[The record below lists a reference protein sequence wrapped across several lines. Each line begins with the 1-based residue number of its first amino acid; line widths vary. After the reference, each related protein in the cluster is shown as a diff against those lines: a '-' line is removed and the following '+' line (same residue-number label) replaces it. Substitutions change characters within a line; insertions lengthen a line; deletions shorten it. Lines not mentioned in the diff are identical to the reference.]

1 MSKVRKRSIL
11 IQKRIKI
18 LSSCQKNTIHPFPN
32 LKCHQN
38 ILTDKIIIII
48 SKRTLSI
55 YPPLNTQNFQLWF
68 FLYKSNLW
76 TKYFQNLWNK
86 QKKNTLTGPV
96 NCKKTTR
103 HHAPLSL
110 CAKSR
115 TTNDAKSRK
124 WPKTSNWTIFWQ
136 FRGQIPRNCKFFW
149 KIVFS
154 QIEGLSQILV
164 LISGQK
170 PKKLLQQFLWKISK
184 CLILG

>member
-55 YPPLNTQNFQLWF
+55 HPPLNTQNFQLWF

-103 HHAPLSL
+103 HHAPYHYVQ
-110 CAKSR
+110 
-115 TTNDAKSRK
+115 N
-124 WPKTSNWTIFWQ
+124 Q
-136 FRGQIPRNCKFFW
+136 GQLMMQSPEN
-149 KIVFS
+149 
-154 QIEGLSQILV
+154 
-164 LISGQK
+164 GQK
-170 PKKLLQQFLWKISK
+170 PQIGQFFDNFEAKYLEIANFSGK
-184 CLILG
+184 